1 MLSEFCRQQLNS
13 GEFLQEPGGGACSD
27 PGKQEVIDQL
37 RADLAAAV
45 SAGDEAKK
53 DGGAAAEAGAKEIHR
68 GWWGIYTT
76 GFITYYLPP
85 LLWL

>member
-1 MLSEFCRQQLNS
+1 MAVAQ
-13 GEFLQEPGGGACSD
+13 GAD
-27 PGKQEVIDQL
+27 GAEEK
-37 RADLAAAV
+37 
-45 SAGDEAKK
+45 AGAEEEAEAPADEAQK
-53 DGGAAAEAGAKEIHR
+53 DGGAEAGAKEIHR